1 MKKVSTEEAQER
13 VRRRITNTKD
23 LKKDYLRPL
32 RELREETENQ
42 KGKYDIDQGG
52 NVERAVKMRNLRQK
66 IKNDIDWGGIGER
79 AVMMRNLKNKAPT
92 YLSHLTNPQT
102 VKDQDK
108 SHPSK
113 QEFTKTKDA
122 RENHNTE
129 IESINNS
136 R

>member
-23 LKKDYLRPL
+23 LKKDYLRPR

-42 KGKYDIDQGG
+42 KGKYA
-52 NVERAVKMRNLRQK
+52 EEHRPLRPVVAA
-66 IKNDIDWGGIGER
+66 DIDWGGIVER

-102 VKDQDK
+102 VKD
-108 SHPSK
+108 
-113 QEFTKTKDA
+113 
-122 RENHNTE
+122 
-129 IESINNS
+129 
-136 R
+136 